1 MSPVPKS
8 LCVRMKSLRSQKDD
22 KIALGTIHK
31 GLVLVDCST
40 MQLKYFNENNGLR
53 NNTVLSVSFD
63 TTGNLWAGLDSG
75 IDYVCLSS
83 PFTNLYSYP
92 YSYGTGYTAAVE
104 GGYLYLG
111 TNRGCITLLIRYR

>member
-1 MSPVPKS
+1 M
-8 LCVRMKSLRSQKDD
+8 RMKSLRGQKDD

-83 PFTNLYSYP
+83 PLRISIP
-92 YSYGTGYTAAVE
+92 IPIPTA
-104 GGYLYLG
+104 
-111 TNRGCITLLIRYR
+111 RDIRRL

>member
-1 MSPVPKS
+1 
-8 LCVRMKSLRSQKDD
+8 
-22 KIALGTIHK
+22 
-31 GLVLVDCST
+31 

-111 TNRGCITLLIRYR
+111 TNRGAVLHFLSGTDERRFAGYPSDAPIQRTGLEPLPYR